1 MRGRISLVV
10 GLPLKNIIINSSV
23 ILNNTSINNMKIVKT
38 KYSFGLV
45 ALPKAVLINQCESG
59 HFL

>member
-1 MRGRISLVV
+1 
-10 GLPLKNIIINSSV
+10 
-23 ILNNTSINNMKIVKT
+23 MKIVKT

-45 ALPKAVLINQCESG
+45 ALPKAVLINECESG